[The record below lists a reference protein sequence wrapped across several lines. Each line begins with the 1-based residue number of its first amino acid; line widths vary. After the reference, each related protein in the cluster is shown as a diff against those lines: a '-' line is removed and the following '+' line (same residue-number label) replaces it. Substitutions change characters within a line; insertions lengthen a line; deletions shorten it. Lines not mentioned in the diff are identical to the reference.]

1 MALETACYANI
12 AGLCLATLY
21 TSKMGKNRN
30 AAGYIS
36 GTISFI
42 LFLVVLTYHVITQ
55 LFFKTQ
61 LGKMVKDKFNRQIY
75 IAEPED
81 EAQVSFVTIQDSK
94 EGKPATYSNVD
105 PPPGRDAVPLSYF
118 VNLRS
123 RRNTSDSVSE
133 SAKCEEN
140 ELRPIEQEMNSSM
153 STSYSLMK

>member
-1 MALETACYANI
+1 MSSLSYS
-12 AGLCLATLY
+12 
-21 TSKMGKNRN
+21 SKHN
-30 AAGYIS
+30 
-36 GTISFI
+36 
-42 LFLVVLTYHVITQ
+42 
-55 LFFKTQ
+55 
-61 LGKMVKDKFNRQIY
+61 LGKWLRTNSVVKYYY

-140 ELRPIEQEMNSSM
+140 ELRPIEQEMNSSI
-153 STSYSLMK
+153 STSYTLMK